1 MPDLRKI
8 AFSFFTTEYDVG
20 NEFVINNSYCIEV
33 CSFYI
38 QLIEFYPQ
46 LIEDFIIPSILN
58 LLRKNSVRFFFS
70 ASIRM
75 ILYAFFIL
83 LMCCITLILCILN
96 IWKFQ

>member
-38 QLIEFYPQ
+38 QLIE
-46 LIEDFIIPSILN
+46 DFIIPSILN

-70 ASIRM
+70 ASIKM